1 MTENK
6 TVTLWQIGRDNSP
19 GKIAPQAGNWL
30 AEYNY
35 TVEIDR
41 DPIDHPSIPQLLAI
55 PTILTTEQECL
66 ATGKLNIYFSLD
78 RNYQTDELKLFYG
91 CFGKQENRFL
101 LDGQAL
107 FNLKVQSNSKEL
119 QQIEITLPEMTAGD
133 HILTITVSGEQQNQ
147 DYQVISY
154 LKLEALKPETLKR
167 EKVKLLP
174 VPEDWAAWIADKAKL
189 NIWNQ
194 LW

>member
-1 MTENK
+1 MTKNK

-19 GKIAPQAGNWL
+19 EKIAPQAGNWL

-41 DPIDHPSIPQLLAI
+41 DPIHHPSIPQLLAI
-55 PTILTTEQECL
+55 PSVSTTEQECL
-66 ATGKLNIYFSLD
+66 ATGKLNIYFSLN
-78 RNYQTDELKLFYG
+78 RNYQTNELKLFYG

-107 FNLKVQSNSKEL
+107 SSLQVQSESEEL
-119 QQIEITLPEMTAGD
+119 QQIEITLPEMTVGD
-133 HILTITVSGEQQNQ
+133 HILTIKVTGEQQNL

-154 LKLEALKPETLKR
+154 LKLEVLKPETLKR

-174 VPEDWAAWIADKAKL
+174 IPDNWATWIADKAQL